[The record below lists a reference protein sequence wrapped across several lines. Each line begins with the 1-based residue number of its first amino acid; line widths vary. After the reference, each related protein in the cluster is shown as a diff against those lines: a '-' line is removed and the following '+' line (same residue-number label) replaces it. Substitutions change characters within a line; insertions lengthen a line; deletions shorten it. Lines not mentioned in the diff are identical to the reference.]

1 MSVGGFDIGGAI
13 GDFAG
18 DFASFATDF
27 ATDFTSD
34 FGLDSFTDSFGSEF
48 LTDIGGSFVDFGG
61 DIFGSAGEF
70 FGDIG
75 GSLYEQVGSFAGNAD
90 WFNATSFGSILD
102 SAGVGISEFFGDVTG
117 SFSGI
122 TNYLPTSISSITGAL
137 PSGITSIPGVGS
149 IVNGATN
156 IGTNLLNTVAG
167 AAVPF
172 GTAIVSN
179 AIGINPALLT
189 TGLNSTLPSLGS
201 IVTGT
206 SGVNPNIIP
215 GIGGGGVSLG
225 SILSTPG
232 VGSTAGYGTP
242 GIAPTGGFNIGNSL
256 NSALAFVTGS
266 GSAVAQPR
274 PFSTTLQFPD
284 SAYSTTVPINVDVA
298 GVGINL
304 SNTIAQDP
312 TRATNAGGNFTEFYN
327 SETGLYDV
335 FNNDTGETVQTGLNQ
350 QAAILAAQ
358 DLSIGNDGQS
368 LDSAPNAVNPANFPA
383 YDDEGNLLPGYEL
396 DGDDNPY
403 FAGFGAINTNAADVN
418 LANFPA
424 YDDEGNL
431 LPGYQLNEDNNP
443 VFVGSSGINLGSILN
458 NAAGG
463 TAGIIDQARQQQTV
477 RDQRQNKAQSGDWR
491 VRLRLAP
498 NSNYLYNDPQCGPVL
513 WPLRNTD
520 GVIFP
525 YTPKIDTAY
534 KAEYETYNLTHS
546 NYRGYFY
553 KGSYVDAINIS
564 TMFTAQDT
572 SEANYLL
579 AVIHFFRSATKMFYG
594 QDAQRGAPPPLVYL
608 SGLGD
613 YQFAEHPCVISQFN
627 YNLPSDVDYI
637 RAQSGGTN
645 GTNLQIQRD
654 RQTIAGNPLSYA
666 LQRLA
671 TVGLTKGALDNRLSS
686 NTLGLDNPTYVP
698 TKIDV
703 SLTLFPIQSR
713 EQVSKQFSLKNF
725 ANGNL
730 LKGGFW

>member
-1 MSVGGFDIGGAI
+1 MSVGGFDIGGLV

-18 DFASFATDF
+18 DFADFATDF

-34 FGLDSFTDSFGSEF
+34 FGLDSFTDSFGTEF

-90 WFNATSFGSILD
+90 WFNGTSFGSILD
-102 SAGVGISEFFGDVTG
+102 SAGAGISEFFGDVTG
-117 SFSGI
+117 TFSGI
-122 TNYLPTSISSITGAL
+122 TNYLPTSISSVTGAL
-137 PSGITSIPGVGS
+137 PSGLTSLPGVGS
-149 IVNGATN
+149 IVSGATS
-156 IGTNLLNTVAG
+156 IGTNLLTTATS
-167 AAVPF
+167 AALPV
-172 GTAIVSN
+172 GSAIVGS
-179 AIGINPALLT
+179 ALGVNPALVN
-189 TGLNSTLPSLGS
+189 TGIGSVLPSLGS
-201 IVTGT
+201 IVSGT
-206 SGVNPNIIP
+206 AGINPSIVP
-215 GIGGGGVSLG
+215 GIGGGGISLG

-232 VGSTAGYGTP
+232 SGSNTGYGTP
-242 GIAPTGGFNIGNSL
+242 GIAPTSGFNIGSSL

-266 GSAVAQPR
+266 GSAIAQG
-274 PFSTTLQFPD
+274 
-284 SAYSTTVPINVDVA
+284 AINTGSSLATGFENALSIDIT
-298 GVGINL
+298 GVGVNL
-304 SNTIAQDP
+304 GNTIAQDP
-312 TRATNAGGNFTEFYN
+312 TRTTSTGGNFTEFYN
-327 SETGLYDV
+327 PETGLYDV
-335 FNNDTGETVQTGLNQ
+335 FDLDTNETVQTGLDQ

-358 DLSIGNDGQS
+358 DLSIGNPTQEIDVT
-368 LDSAPNAVNPANFPA
+368 PNAVDPANFPA

-396 DGDDNPY
+396 DGDEQPF

-431 LPGYQLNEDNNP
+431 LPGYQLDEDNNP
-443 VFVGSSGINLGSILN
+443 VFVGSSGVNLGSLLN
-458 NAAGG
+458 NAAGA

-477 RDQRQNKAQSGDWR
+477 RAQRQNKAQAGDWR

-498 NSNYLYNDPQCGPVL
+498 QSNYLYNDPQCGPVL

-534 KAEYETYNLTHS
+534 KAEYDPYNLTHS

-553 KGSYVDAINIS
+553 KGSYIDAININA
-564 TMFTAQDT
+564 MFTAQDT
-572 SEANYLL
+572 AEANYLL
-579 AVIHFFRSATKMFYG
+579 ATIHFFRSATKMFYG
-594 QDAQRGAPPPLVYL
+594 QDAQRGSPPPLVYL

-671 TVGLTKGALDNRLSS
+671 TVGLTKGALPDRLSS

-698 TKIDV
+698 TKMDIQ
-703 SLTLFPIQSR
+703 LTLFPMQSR

>member
-1 MSVGGFDIGGAI
+1 MSVGGFDIGGFV

-18 DFASFATDF
+18 DFADFATDF
-27 ATDFTSD
+27 AADFTSD
-34 FGLDSFTDSFGSEF
+34 FGLDSFTDSFGTEF

-61 DIFGSAGEF
+61 DLFSGAGEF

-102 SAGVGISEFFGDVTG
+102 SAGAGITEFFGDVTG
-117 SFSGI
+117 SLGGI
-122 TNYLPTSISSITGAL
+122 TNYLPTSINSITGAL
-137 PSGITSIPGVGS
+137 PTSITSIPGVGS
-149 IVNGATN
+149 LVNSATN
-156 IGTNLLNTVAG
+156 IGTNLLTT
-167 AAVPF
+167 AVGSIVPT
-172 GTAIVSN
+172 GTALIGN
-179 AIGINPALLT
+179 AIGVNPSLINTALS
-189 TGLNSTLPSLGS
+189 GQLPSLGS
-201 IVTGT
+201 IVSGATGI
-206 SGVNPNIIP
+206 NPNIVP
-215 GIGGGGVSLG
+215 GIGGGGISLS
-225 SILSTPG
+225 SILGTAG
-232 VGSTAGYGTP
+232 VGTTAGYNTRTP
-242 GIAPTGGFNIGNSL
+242 GIVPSSGFSIGGAL
-256 NSALAFVTGS
+256 DSALAFVTGS
-266 GSAVAQPR
+266 GSAIAQG
-274 PFSTTLQFPD
+274 
-284 SAYSTTVPINVDVA
+284 AINTGSSLLTGFENALSIDIT
-298 GVGINL
+298 GVGINTG
-304 SNTIAQDP
+304 NTIAQDP
-312 TRATNAGGNFTEFYN
+312 TRDTSTGGNFTEFYN
-327 SETGLYDV
+327 PETGLYDI
-335 FNNDTGETVQTGLNQ
+335 FNDATGETIQTGLDQ

-358 DLSIGNDGQS
+358 DLSIGSDGQS
-368 LDSAPNAVNPANFPA
+368 LDAIPNAVNPANFPA

-396 DGDDNPY
+396 DGDENPF
-403 FAGFGAINTNAADVN
+403 FAGFGPIQTNAADVN
-418 LANFPA
+418 LANFPG

-431 LPGYQLNEDNNP
+431 LPGYELDGDENP
-443 VFVGSSGINLGSILN
+443 IFVGIDGINRSLLLN
-458 NAAGG
+458 NAAGA
-463 TAGIIDQARQQQTV
+463 TAGILDQARQQQTV
-477 RDQRQNKAQSGDWR
+477 RAQRQNKAQAGDWR

-498 NSNYLYNDPQCGPVL
+498 QSNYLYNDPQCGPVL

-534 KAEYETYNLTHS
+534 KAEYDPYNLTHS

-553 KGSYVDAINIS
+553 KGSYVDAININAL
-564 TMFTAQDT
+564 FTAQDT
-572 SEANYLL
+572 AEANYLL
-579 AVIHFFRSATKMFYG
+579 ATIHFFRSATKMFYG

-637 RAQSGGTN
+637 RAQSGSSN
-645 GTNLQIQRD
+645 GTNLQVQRD

-671 TVGLTKGALDNRLSS
+671 TVGLTKGALDNRLVS

-698 TKIDV
+698 TKMDIQ
-703 SLTLFPIQSR
+703 LTLFPIQSR

>member
-1 MSVGGFDIGGAI
+1 MSVGGFDVGGFVS
-13 GDFAG
+13 DFAG
-18 DFASFATDF
+18 DFADFATDF

-34 FGLDSFTDSFGSEF
+34 FGLDSFTDSFGTEF

-70 FGDIG
+70 FGDIT
-75 GSLYEQVGSFAGNAD
+75 GSLYEQVGSFAGNAE
-90 WFNATSFGSILD
+90 WFNATSFGSIID
-102 SAGVGISEFFGDVTG
+102 SATAGVSEFFGDVTG

-122 TNYLPTSISSITGAL
+122 TNYLPTSISGITGAL
-137 PSGITSIPGVGS
+137 PTGLTGIPGVGS
-149 IVNGATN
+149 IVSGATN
-156 IGTNLLNTVAG
+156 IGTNLLNTATR
-167 AAVPF
+167 AIVPT
-172 GTAIVSN
+172 GTALVGN
-179 AIGINPALLT
+179 ALGVNPALI
-189 TGLNSTLPSLGS
+189 GATLGGQFPSLGS

-206 SGVNPNIIP
+206 SGINPSIVP
-215 GIGGGGVSLG
+215 GIGGGGISLG
-225 SILSTPG
+225 SIL
-232 VGSTAGYGTP
+232 GTP
-242 GIAPTGGFNIGNSL
+242 GFGTTVGYNTRTPGIVPASGINVGGTL

-266 GSAVAQPR
+266 GSAVAQG
-274 PFSTTLQFPD
+274 SINTG
-284 SAYSTTVPINVDVA
+284 STTVTGFENAVNIDIT

-304 SNTIAQDP
+304 GDTIAEDP
-312 TRATNAGGNFTEFYN
+312 TRATSTGGDFVEFYN
-327 SETGLYDV
+327 SETGLYDI
-335 FNNDTGETVQTGLNQ
+335 FDNDTGQTVQTGLSQ
-350 QAAILAAQ
+350 QEAILAAQ
-358 DLSIGNDGQS
+358 DLSIGNPGQDLS
-368 LDSAPNAVNPANFPA
+368 ERAVNVNPANFPA

-403 FAGFGAINTNAADVN
+403 FAGFGAIQTNAADVN
-418 LANFPA
+418 LNNFPA
-424 YDDEGNL
+424 YDDDGNL
-431 LPGYQLNEDNNP
+431 LPGYQLDEDNNP
-443 VFVGSSGINLGSILN
+443 VFIGSSGINLGSLLN
-458 NAAGG
+458 NAAGD
-463 TAGIIDQARQQQTV
+463 TAAILAQARQQQTV
-477 RDQRQNKAQSGDWR
+477 RDQRQNKAQAGDWR

-498 NSNYLYNDPQCGPVL
+498 SSNYLYNDPQCGPVL

-534 KAEYETYNLTHS
+534 KAEYDAYNLTHS

-553 KGSYVDAINIS
+553 KGSYVDAININA
-564 TMFTAQDT
+564 MFTAQDT
-572 SEANYLL
+572 AEANYLL

-613 YQFAEHPCVISQFN
+613 YQFTEHPCVISQFN

-637 RAQSGGTN
+637 RAQSGSSN
-645 GTNLQIQRD
+645 GTNLQRQRD

-671 TVGLTKGALDNRLSS
+671 TVGLTKGALPDRLAS

-698 TKIDV
+698 TKMDIV
-703 SLTLFPIQSR
+703 LTLFPIQSR
-713 EQVSKQFSLKNF
+713 EQVSKQFSVKNF